1 MIRILLICL
10 FVCLFECVCRV
21 LSCLSVSESTRETK
35 AQHTQHRETPCC
47 GCDWLVGWLAFQCL
61 FVCLFVLDI
70 WFFPFFSPPSCRKT
84 KAKKQTKAKKE
95 KQRSKE
101 AKKRYSL
108 SIMSSEPPSSSTG
121 DPPVVASS
129 LPPPP
134 PPPSSSSSEVVVV
147 VGGGSGGVTQPPKEQ
162 KKKPENL
169 VIPPPKPKLSK
180 AERRALQEQQRAAKA
195 AAGKG
200 GAQQG
205 LAVAVAGTGGAGA
218 VAGTG
223 TGAGQPKA
231 APSAAAAAAAA
242 AAATATTTTGA
253 SSSSPK
259 AETTVPTP
267 SLMTS
272 TSNRGYFS
280 HLSPYRDPHQTFWI
294 GPIPSPQQL
303 TTTTFTTSSSS
314 SSSFLFPAL
323 HPAVIDLG
331 RRYAAGIAAPSGT
344 HPHHRSPAPIRGG
357 NARCRAM
364 LECYQRLLRDGV
376 PPPPPP
382 PVSSSPPV
390 DVRHYVEQAILKA
403 PFQYW
408 TTECRP
414 HSVSMGNALSV
425 LKTAV
430 ASIPRDECTWERI
443 VPTLH
448 ETISLYWHER
458 IVFADKAIADLAVA
472 KLLLQPRHDDHGPR
486 SWSVT
491 SKEQQETMTTT
502 TTSGRLADDDDE
514 EEEEEEEEV
523 IVTYGRSQ
531 VVAQILIQAAA
542 TLQQQHQQHQ
552 QQQQQQQQRRRRRR
566 RHLRVIVVDS
576 RPLLEG
582 RELLQE
588 LRSAGIDCTY
598 ILLNGLTYVLQDKPS
613 KVLLGASA
621 VMSDGSILGRVGT
634 ASVALAASAQKIP
647 VLVCCETYKISNRVQ
662 LESITHNE
670 LGNPEQVMSSSSSS
684 SLSSLKA
691 LNLLYD
697 LTPAALVSGIVTELG
712 IVPPTS
718 IAVLLREMNNPH
730 SSTSSSTVSNPAPA
744 ATPVH

>member
-1 MIRILLICL
+1 MIRIQLICL

-21 LSCLSVSESTRETK
+21 LSCLSVSESIRETK
-35 AQHTQHRETPCC
+35 AQHTQHPETPCC

-134 PPPSSSSSEVVVV
+134 PPPPSSSSSEVVVV

-218 VAGTG
+218 VAVAG
-223 TGAGQPKA
+223 TGAGTGQPKA
-231 APSAAAAAAAA
+231 PPAAAA

-382 PVSSSPPV
+382 PPPVSSSPPV

-514 EEEEEEEEV
+514 EEEEEEEV

-542 TLQQQHQQHQ
+542 TLQQQHQQH